1 VGGKQLLWGVI
12 GDGSVR
18 RRQCA
23 AGLSVLSV
31 LSVLSTP
38 QAVQEVWGPVPWAR
52 QQTCA
57 ARQVLMAAA
66 AS

>member
-1 VGGKQLLWGVI
+1 MGGKQLLWGVI

-23 AGLSVLSV
+23 AGLSV

>member
-1 VGGKQLLWGVI
+1 MGGKQLLWGVI

-23 AGLSVLSV
+23 AG